1 MVIKIVKQNQISFL
15 LSETEISTISDC
27 ADLIDRIAN
36 FIEDNS
42 DGNGTLEEL
51 ISIDYNGCFCD
62 FLYCLTEDTSTV
74 EKSINQYIN
83 DSLEE
88 E

>member
-1 MVIKIVKQNQISFL
+1 MIIKTVKQNQISL
-15 LSETEISTISDC
+15 CLSNIEISTISDC
-27 ADLIDRIAN
+27 AHLINMIAN

-51 ISIDYNGCFCD
+51 ISIDYNGYFYD
-62 FLYCLTEDTSTV
+62 FLYCLGEDTSAV

-83 DSLEE
+83 DCLEK
-88 E
+88 